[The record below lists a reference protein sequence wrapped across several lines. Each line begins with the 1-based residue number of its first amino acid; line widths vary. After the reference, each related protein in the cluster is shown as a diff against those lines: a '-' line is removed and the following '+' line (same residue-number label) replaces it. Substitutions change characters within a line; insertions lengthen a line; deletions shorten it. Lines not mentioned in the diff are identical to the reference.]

1 MESIPMIERSFANL
15 TLETKENAPAGTFEG
30 YGAVFGNT
38 DRDGDIVAFG
48 AFADS
53 LKGRLPALL
62 WQHNPKEPI
71 GRFDVVREDKKGLYV
86 KGRLSQT
93 GRGAEA
99 YELMKMGA
107 LDGLSIG
114 FVTREAARNA
124 ATGTRTINKADL
136 MEVSLVTFPA
146 NELARV
152 ASVKQRSPEPRS
164 PLMYDAK
171 ANADIEDPRTFER
184 FLRQNGFSRTRAK
197 AITAKGFRGLGTDT
211 LDIKEATEV
220 IELLRARKNVL
231 NSVCNAGHHGVCN
244 ECAPCRKAANND
256 ARCEALR
263 NDIIDGN
270 ISRWKAWRELDRAL
284 KRLSSG
290 AQKYAEKKER
300 ERRAVFQQ
308 GLEATSS
315 SILAAKEIMTA
326 VAIRWTIPKAVFET
340 AEAVFNIVK
349 LVNDIY
355 NYIDNDFKKFIRPYV
370 RAVDKAK
377 DNAEYLDQI
386 FWQQVRA
393 HEREGCSTLPSS
405 AFNQP
410 SNLRF

>member
-1 MESIPMIERSFANL
+1 MIERSFANL

-38 DRDGDIVAFG
+38 DRDGDIVAQG

-152 ASVKQRSPEPRS
+152 ASVKHTDSLSRSHAMP
-164 PLMYDAK
+164 
-171 ANADIEDPRTFER
+171 NAQIEDPRSFER
-184 FLRQNGFSRTRAK
+184 FLRENGFSRSRAK
-197 AITAKGFRGLGTDT
+197 TITAKGFRCDGGAGEIASLINEVKAKQSLLTGKIS
-211 LDIKEATEV
+211 LDIEMKDFNKLVVPAVTSDF
-220 IELLRARKNVL
+220 
-231 NSVCNAGHHGVCN
+231 NSTWFSFRSFTVDQ
-244 ECAPCRKAANND
+244 P
-256 ARCEALR
+256 
-263 NDIIDGN
+263 
-270 ISRWKAWRELDRAL
+270 SQF
-284 KRLSSG
+284 RLSYQAHGPRSGPFLLKVRYKSRNGLKEEIRPSHGIRNTPFLIPAGIHEVKVKAKSG
-290 AQKYAEKKER
+290 AGFAQN
-300 ERRAVFQQ
+300 
-308 GLEATSS
+308 
-315 SILAAKEIMTA
+315 IL
-326 VAIRWTIPKAVFET
+326 
-340 AEAVFNIVK
+340 
-349 LVNDIY
+349 LV
-355 NYIDNDFKKFIRPYV
+355 
-370 RAVDKAK
+370 
-377 DNAEYLDQI
+377 L
-386 FWQQVRA
+386 
-393 HEREGCSTLPSS
+393 HT
-405 AFNQP
+405 
-410 SNLRF
+410 